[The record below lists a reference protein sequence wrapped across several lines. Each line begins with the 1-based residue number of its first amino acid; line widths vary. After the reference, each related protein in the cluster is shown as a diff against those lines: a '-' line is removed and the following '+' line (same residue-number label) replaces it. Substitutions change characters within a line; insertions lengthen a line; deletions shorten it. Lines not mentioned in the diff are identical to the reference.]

1 MFPEIVSFVENLK
14 KDFDSIPEDRKALLA
29 QLSQFVQN
37 QVNDDKPIALIY
49 ICTHNSRRSHFG
61 QIWAKVAAYY
71 YGFTNIETY
80 SGGTEATAFN
90 ANAIASVRR
99 TGFEVVQSGDPQNPF
114 YKVVFDTEGNHV
126 LCFSKKYDDVTNPSS
141 NFAAVMTCNDADGN
155 CPVILGADLR
165 VATPYVDPKKADG
178 TPEQEATYDARSQQ
192 IATECMYMFSLIK
205 KHS

>member
-141 NFAAVMTCNDADGN
+141 NFAAVMT
-155 CPVILGADLR
+155 
-165 VATPYVDPKKADG
+165 
-178 TPEQEATYDARSQQ
+178 
-192 IATECMYMFSLIK
+192 
-205 KHS
+205 